1 MIRHIIK
8 IIWNE
13 RRSNVL
19 IFLEFIVVF
28 CIFWFC
34 IDYMYYAGSRYLE
47 PEGANIDH
55 TYIIQMRKDIE
66 ADVNKEERYDYA
78 MTLKER
84 LKRYPGIEAVSI
96 SSAAIPFGWGMRT
109 SNYIINEDS
118 LEYNL
123 LIKMVE
129 AEYFDV
135 FQIGIKQGR
144 AFTEIDLV
152 NENRVALISPNRDG
166 YFHTGK
172 NPAIDMEK
180 VKTIRGDTKDE
191 NLYTVVG
198 ITEKQK
204 RTTFAPYQCIF
215 FKPMKRGD
223 YYLDR
228 NEITFRINP
237 AVADGFEERFSKE
250 MKDQLA
256 VGPYFLD
263 NISTLNKRKEDS
275 LEYEMGDNLKSVL
288 AITAFLFINI
298 FLGIIGTFWSRTESR
313 KSEIGLR
320 IALGSSK
327 RRVKWQ
333 MFTETMILLSVAS
346 IIGAYICVNLG
357 QSDMLEAI
365 GIPLAD
371 YDIAGFGS
379 GHYILNY
386 GITLLLLTVI
396 SGFAVWYPSRLAAKV
411 QPAETLRAE

>member
-34 IDYMYYAGSRYLE
+34 IDYMYYAGSRYVE
-47 PEGANIDH
+47 SEGANIDH

-66 ADVNKEERYDYA
+66 ADVNTEERYNYA

-84 LKRYPGIEAVSI
+84 LLRYPGIEAVSI
-96 SSAAIPFGWGMRT
+96 SSAAIPFGWNMRT
-109 SNYIINEDS
+109 SSYIINEDS
-118 LEYNL
+118 VEYNL
-123 LIKMVE
+123 LVKMVDE
-129 AEYFDV
+129 GYFDV
-135 FQIGIKQGR
+135 FRIGITQGR
-144 AFTEIDLV
+144 PFTEIDLV

-166 YFHTGK
+166 YFHSGK
-172 NPAIDMEK
+172 NPPVEMEK
-180 VKTIRGDTKDE
+180 VKTIRNDTKDDKP
-191 NLYTVVG
+191 YTVIG

-204 RTTFAPYQCIF
+204 RTTFSPYQCIF
-215 FKPMKRGD
+215 FRPMKRGN

-237 AVADGFEERFSKE
+237 AIADGFEERFSKE
-250 MKDQLA
+250 MREQLII
-256 VGPYFLD
+256 GPYFLD
-263 NISTLNKRKEDS
+263 NISTLAKRKEDS
-275 LEYEMGDNLKSVL
+275 LEREMGDNLKSVL

-333 MFTETMILLSVAS
+333 MFIETMILLVVAS

-371 YDIAGFGS
+371 YDKAGFGS
-379 GHYILNY
+379 GQHALNY
-386 GITLLLLTVI
+386 GITLLALALI
-396 SGFAVWYPSRLAAKV
+396 SGFAVWYPSHLASKV